1 MGVQVSQFYEGC
13 GTHTSGLHPQ
23 GSSLALFLLLP
34 GPLTSAPGHRLEYL
48 PGVLCWESH
57 KGPLR
62 VGHRVQGSEKGK
74 LGPHTV
80 ILPASS
86 TLSPFPTC
94 PLALVQHFIS
104 CQGNCQFN
112 TTDQKDIS

>member
-13 GTHTSGLHPQ
+13 GTHASGLHPQ

-34 GPLTSAPGHRLEYL
+34 GPLTSAPGHRLQYYQ
-48 PGVLCWESH
+48 GFCAGGSH
-57 KGPLR
+57 KGPSR

-80 ILPASS
+80 ILPAAS
-86 TLSPFPTC
+86 TLAPLQTC
-94 PLALVQHFIS
+94 PLALV
-104 CQGNCQFN
+104 
-112 TTDQKDIS
+112 